1 MSAATAPTTTY
12 RLNLPA
18 GTRTERSICPP
29 LIGDLVPFAVVVLQ
43 DGNGQDE
50 QEEHHRLGSGIS
62 EIVPLESLP
71 VEVQD
76 DDVGGTGRSAPRQD
90 EDLVENLERQ
100 NGIVDQDEGGG
111 GSEERN
117 RDVPETL
124 HGTGPV
130 DGGGLVKLRRDG
142 LESRQVDDHVVAQ
155 ILPHAEDDD

>member
-29 LIGDLVPFAVVVLQ
+29 LIGDLVPFTVIVLQ
-43 DGNGQDE
+43 DGDGQDE

-62 EIVPLESLP
+62 EVVPLEGLP

-90 EDLVENLERQ
+90 EDLVEDLKRQ
-100 NGIVDQDEGGG
+100 DGIVDQDEGGG
-111 GSEERN
+111 GSEERD
-117 RDVPETL
+117 RDVPEAPQR
-124 HGTGPV
+124 TGPV
-130 DGGGLVKLRRDG
+130 DGGSLVELRRDG
-142 LESRQVDDHVVAQ
+142 LES
-155 ILPHAEDDD
+155 